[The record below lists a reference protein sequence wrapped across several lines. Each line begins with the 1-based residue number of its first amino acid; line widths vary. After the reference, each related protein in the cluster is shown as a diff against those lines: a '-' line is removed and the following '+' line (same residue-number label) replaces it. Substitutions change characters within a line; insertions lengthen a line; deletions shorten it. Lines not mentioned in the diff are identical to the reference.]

1 METAIKRRGR
11 PPVETPKTSTS
22 FRLSTTARQLL
33 ATLTEDSGLSQA
45 SVIEVALRDMA
56 KARGLKVP
64 REGAA

>member
-1 METAIKRRGR
+1 M
-11 PPVETPKTSTS
+11 ETPKTSTS